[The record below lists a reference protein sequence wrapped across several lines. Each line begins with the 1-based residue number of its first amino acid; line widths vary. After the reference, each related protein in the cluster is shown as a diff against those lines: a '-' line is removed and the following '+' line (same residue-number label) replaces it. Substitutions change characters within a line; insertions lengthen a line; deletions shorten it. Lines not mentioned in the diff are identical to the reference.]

1 MTHASFGAPAPSTPP
16 RHWTRPD
23 HARCGAVGFRMVR
36 LVWLAARFVRRDPVS
51 IADYCRRFGVSLRSF
66 HRDVGVLRE
75 AGFEIAPVATR
86 TYRMVCFA
94 ADSDCA

>member
-1 MTHASFGAPAPSTPP
+1 MTYASFGVPAPSTPP
-16 RHWTRPD
+16 RRWARPVY
-23 HARCGAVGFRMVR
+23 AQSGAVGFRIVR
-36 LVWLAARFVRRDPVS
+36 LVWLAARFARREPVS

-86 TYRMVCFA
+86 TYRMVCFT